1 MPSPVRTNTFPPAWL
16 SDGLLLTA
24 ANFVAALGNY
34 LFQALMRRHL
44 PWSEF
49 GYLNAT
55 LSLILFAGVP
65 LTAASQ
71 TLTHH
76 LAQIGAGEKRDLLQ
90 AASLKLL
97 RRLTWILFA
106 VCLLLLYPVTG
117 FLHFPRMS

>member
-1 MPSPVRTNTFPPAWL
+1 MASPAPNKTIPGGWI
-16 SDGLLLTA
+16 SDGMILTG
-24 ANFVAALGNY
+24 ANFLAAVGNY
-34 LFQALMRRHL
+34 LFQAVMRRHL
-44 PWSEF
+44 SWSEF

-76 LAQIGAGEKRDLLQ
+76 LAQIRATGDGEKMRRLQ

-97 RRLTWILFA
+97 R
-106 VCLLLLYPVTG
+106 
-117 FLHFPRMS
+117 